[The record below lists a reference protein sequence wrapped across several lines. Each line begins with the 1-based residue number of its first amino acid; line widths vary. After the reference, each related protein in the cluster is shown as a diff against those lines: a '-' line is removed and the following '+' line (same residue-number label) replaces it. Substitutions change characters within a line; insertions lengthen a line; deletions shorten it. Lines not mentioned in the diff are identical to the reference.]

1 MFRAGIGYDIHRLVE
16 GELLILGGVKIN
28 SNIGSLGHSDGDVL
42 THSIVDAL
50 LGAADLGDIGT
61 YFPSND
67 EQWKNFSSLK
77 FLSES
82 VKTIK
87 NSGFIISNI
96 DATIILQ
103 HPNLKD
109 YILEMRKKLA
119 SEMDINSSAVSIK
132 ATTTDGLGFIGS
144 REGIGALA
152 IATLTSSK

>member
-61 YFPSND
+61 YYPSD
-67 EQWKNFSSLK
+67 DAKWKNFSSLK

-103 HPNLKD
+103 YPSLKD
-109 YILEMRKKLA
+109 YILEMKKKLA
-119 SEMDINSSAVSIK
+119 SEMNINSSAVSIK
-132 ATTTDGLGFIGS
+132 ATTTDGLGFIGD
-144 REGIGALA
+144 GLGWGVLA
-152 IATLTSSK
+152 IVSIGDK

>member
-50 LGAADLGDIGT
+50 LGAAGLGDIGT
-61 YFPSND
+61 YFPSDD
-67 EQWKNFSSLK
+67 EKWKNFSSLK
-77 FLSES
+77 FLSDS

-103 HPNLKD
+103 YPSLKN
-109 YILEMRKKLA
+109 YILEMKKKLA
-119 SEMDINSSAVSIK
+119 SEMNINSSAVSIK

-144 REGIGALA
+144 REGIGSLA
-152 IATLTSSK
+152 IATLTSPK

>member
-61 YFPSND
+61 YFPSD
-67 EQWKNFSSLK
+67 DAKWKNFSSLK

-103 HPNLKD
+103 YPSLKN
-109 YILEMRKKLA
+109 YILEMKKKLA
-119 SEMDINSSAVSIK
+119 SEMNINSSAVSIK
-132 ATTTDGLGFIGS
+132 ATTTDGLGFIGT
-144 REGIGALA
+144 REGIGSLA
-152 IATLTSSK
+152 IATLTSPK